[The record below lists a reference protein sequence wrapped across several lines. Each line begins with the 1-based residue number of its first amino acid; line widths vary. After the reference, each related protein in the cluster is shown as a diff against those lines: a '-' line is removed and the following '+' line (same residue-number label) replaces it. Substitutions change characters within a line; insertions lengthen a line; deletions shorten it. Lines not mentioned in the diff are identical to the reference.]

1 MLYWRDIPAQRIARA
16 GRRQAKRPLDER
28 FQEAIDQAAMRA
40 RLTGTDAY
48 LEEWRRGAPAPCGD
62 DLEAEA
68 EAARL
73 SLEALFP
80 PARLAALVAG
90 HGHAQPSKPEEPS

>member
-1 MLYWRDIPAQRIARA
+1 
-16 GRRQAKRPLDER
+16 
-28 FQEAIDQAAMRA
+28 MRA

-62 DLEAEA
+62 DLEAEV

-73 SLEALFP
+73 SLEAEFP

-90 HGHAQPSKPEEPS
+90 YGHAQPSKPEEPA